1 MEKKLNRFSFSGIS
15 TFKNCPKAFEYRYLE
30 ELPSAFVSI
39 EAHMGTSV
47 HTVLEWA
54 YRLRLEG
61 KEPAVEDALDQYKD
75 AFWNSGEMERVK
87 VVKTGI
93 TAADYYETG
102 KVFVNYFFNTIFPND
117 KSDTLLIEK
126 RFLIPL
132 NDKFHFKGVIDR
144 VARTGDGV
152 IRVIDYKTGKV
163 GHPMDNLQ
171 LPSYAMYVFE
181 NNMDNEIQ
189 LCIEDLREQRTV
201 TALFRREEVK
211 AVRSALL
218 GDIEQI
224 LETTEFRTQPSILC
238 LWCGYNHICPN
249 PHEAVHG
256 KPAQIPPVHQLDS
269 DPTDDSTG
277 EPNSEPGAAEG
288 EPEACCPQCGSK
300 LRRREGK
307 FGAFMGC
314 SNFPECRYTLDLGT
328 GSPGG
333 SGRRVTPETEGK
345 DICPECG
352 SLLKER
358 KGKFGSFIGCTGY
371 PQCRFTREVEVKD

>member
-15 TFKNCPKAFEYRYLE
+15 TFKNCPKAFEYRYIE

-54 YRLRLEG
+54 YGQRLEG
-61 KEPAVEDALDQYKD
+61 KEPGLIDALDKYRE
-75 AFWNSGEMERVK
+75 AFWNSEVMENVK

-93 TAADYYETG
+93 AATDYFETG
-102 KVFVNYFFNTIFPND
+102 KTFVSYFFTEIFPHD
-117 KSDTLLIEK
+117 KSVTLLLENA
-126 RFLIPL
+126 FLIPL
-132 NDKFHFKGVIDR
+132 NEEIKFKGVIDR
-144 VARTGDGV
+144 VARGEDGV

-201 TALFRREEVK
+201 TAAFHRTEVK
-211 AVRSALL
+211 GVRSALL
-218 GDIEQI
+218 GDIEHI
-224 LETTEFRTQPSILC
+224 LETAEFRTQPSILC

-249 PHEAVHG
+249 PHEAVRE
-256 KPAQIPPVHQLDS
+256 KPAQFSPVHDLNGT
-269 DPTDDSTG
+269 PTG
-277 EPNSEPGAAEG
+277 EPTG
-288 EPEACCPQCGSK
+288 EPEACCPQCGGR
-300 LRRREGK
+300 LRRRKGK
-307 FGAFMGC
+307 YGEFMGC
-314 SNFPECRYTLDLGT
+314 SNFPECRYTLNLGPDGT
-328 GSPGG
+328 LSPGG
-333 SGRRVTPETEGK
+333 SGKPITPETEGK

-358 KGKFGSFIGCTGY
+358 KGRFGTFIGCTAY
-371 PQCRFTREVEVKD
+371 PQCRFTREVGKD